1 MQEENILGTER
12 LSKLFVKFSLPAVAS
27 MIISGIQGIIDGL
40 FLGNFVGQNAM
51 ASVNLVLPFTQII
64 IGISMVVSIGS
75 LSLMGIRLGANMKEE
90 AQNVFKTAFVTL
102 LSSGIVIAIV
112 GFVFNRHIGIIL
124 GASDV
129 LIQDVASYIKVISLF
144 APFTM
149 LMFLCGFTDRLI
161 GKPELYLKGT
171 IISMLVNVSLNYIFI
186 KQLGWEVAGAALAT
200 GIAFCAALSVV
211 IGPMLKPD
219 EPVNMFKGKF
229 DKSVILP
236 VAYNGSSEGITSIS
250 TSLEIYLFNMAFM
263 RISGEAG
270 IAAFTVINYISNFVI
285 LAMFGISDGIGPI
298 VSYNYG
304 YEKVSR
310 VKGILKMAIMTV
322 SVLGAVLFVGL
333 YMFGDSLISMFAR
346 ENEIVM
352 EMAITGCKLFSFA
365 FLLNGINIV
374 TSGYFTS
381 LGDAKSSFL
390 VSMSRGIVFVI
401 VGITLLPK
409 FMGTRGVWLTV
420 PFAEFMA
427 FLVGM
432 ILLRRTSKRL
442 TFAESEGQ
450 LLS

>member
-1 MQEENILGTER
+1 
-12 LSKLFVKFSLPAVAS
+12 
-27 MIISGIQGIIDGL
+27 
-40 FLGNFVGQNAM
+40 
-51 ASVNLVLPFTQII
+51 
-64 IGISMVVSIGS
+64 
-75 LSLMGIRLGANMKEE
+75 
-90 AQNVFKTAFVTL
+90 
-102 LSSGIVIAIV
+102 
-112 GFVFNRHIGIIL
+112 
-124 GASDV
+124 
-129 LIQDVASYIKVISLF
+129 
-144 APFTM
+144 
-149 LMFLCGFTDRLI
+149 
-161 GKPELYLKGT
+161 
-171 IISMLVNVSLNYIFI
+171 
-186 KQLGWEVAGAALAT
+186 
-200 GIAFCAALSVV
+200 
-211 IGPMLKPD
+211 
-219 EPVNMFKGKF
+219 MFKGNF

-236 VAYNGSSEGITSIS
+236 VAYNGSSEGLTSIS

-432 ILLRRTSKRL
+432 MLLRRTSKRL